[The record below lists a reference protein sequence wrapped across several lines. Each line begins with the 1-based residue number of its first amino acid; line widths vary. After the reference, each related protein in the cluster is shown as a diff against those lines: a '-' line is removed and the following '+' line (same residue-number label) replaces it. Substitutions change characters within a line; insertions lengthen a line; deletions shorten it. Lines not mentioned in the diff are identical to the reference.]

1 MRTTAALID
10 IEAVPTIARKPTL
23 TGAAIGAIITIHC
36 IAVVAGFAFIGLNNP
51 VTTARTTSSD
61 TLAAAIAHAAALSV
75 GTAFSNRIAI
85 VASFTIGRIYM
96 TLTALWDHASDTL
109 ATRVADR
116 TTAGITT

>member
-10 IEAVPTIARKPTL
+10 IEAVPTIARNPSTVQL
-23 TGAAIGAIITIHC
+23 LEQLSPSLHC
-36 IAVVAGFAFIGLNNP
+36 RRRRLRLHWP
-51 VTTARTTSSD
+51 EQPRHHSSDHSSD

-96 TLTALWDHASDTL
+96 TITALWDHASDTL